1 MPSCPFLPAAGT
13 KVYTVRMP
21 DHNRRPF
28 LVTPLNAQTASHASL
43 HTHVGSPPLSAG
55 ALSLSSPS
63 ACVSFREACTIVF
76 LFTLWY
82 SYRLLVCASWSSWP
96 TKAFVRVGPRLDR
109 FEDASEVY
117 VRTHKGTCIKWP
129 QSAKKTRG
137 ARRPIEKKKK
147 KKKSKAMTEARRN
160 ERAKCAAKVK
170 ERSGTRRHQART
182 TAADGGRQQ

>member
-1 MPSCPFLPAAGT
+1 
-13 KVYTVRMP
+13 MP
-21 DHNRRPF
+21 DHN
-28 LVTPLNAQTASHASL
+28 QTIPSHSL
-43 HTHVGSPPLSAG
+43 KRTDRFTRKSSHPCGFTAPVGGRAVSQLSVCMCLISGGLYNCFPVHA
-55 ALSLSSPS
+55 
-63 ACVSFREACTIVF
+63 VVF
-76 LFTLWY
+76 LQITCLCFMVFMADESVRT
-82 SYRLLVCASWSSWP
+82 SWP
-96 TKAFVRVGPRLDR
+96 SSRPLRGRIRGLL
-109 FEDASEVY
+109 